1 MTLLFWT
8 CLALVAYTYIGYPV
22 WLWLFVHWRER
33 PILRRP
39 IEPSVSIIIAARNEE
54 ANIPAKLRTIQL
66 LDYPQNRLQIVVA
79 SDGSTDRTV
88 SILREHASVVPVILD
103 QSKGKACAL
112 NEAVKFASGE
122 ILVFMDARQTVD
134 RDAQIGVRYRF
145 RRRSD
150 WSDLR
155 DSARALY
162 RNSPR
167 HNSRRS
173 LHPDECGSH
182 EKKGGVS
189 THSYRTGSDFQR
201 KGERVLAEGSD
212 VDWQLP
218 VIEIGA
224 MAAFAIESA
233 SLSLHQPQ
241 TFAPCSPRTVGTDVV
256 SLGQRKGIV
265 LSGSFLDTS
274 AILRFGYSRNLE
286 SSYEEIQAD
295 RYRQHVCHAQ
305 CGCSTSVLQLCRR
318 TKKSMALAN
327 RFRSAEARL
336 QLPTAGR

>member
-112 NEAVKFASGE
+112 NEALKFASGE

-134 RDAQIGVRYRF
+134 RDAVSELVSYFADPEVGAVSGELLLETARE
-145 RRRSD
+145 SP
-150 WSDLR
+150 
-155 DSARALY
+155 SADAL
-162 RNSPR
+162 
-167 HNSRRS
+167 
-173 LHPDECGSH
+173 
-182 EKKGGVS
+182 
-189 THSYRTGSDFQR
+189 
-201 KGERVLAEGSD
+201 
-212 VDWQLP
+212 
-218 VIEIGA
+218 
-224 MAAFAIESA
+224 
-233 SLSLHQPQ
+233 
-241 TFAPCSPRTVGTDVV
+241 
-256 SLGQRKGIV
+256 GI
-265 LSGSFLDTS
+265 
-274 AILRFGYSRNLE
+274 Y
-286 SSYEEIQAD
+286 
-295 RYRQHVCHAQ
+295 
-305 CGCSTSVLQLCRR
+305 
-318 TKKSMALAN
+318 
-327 RFRSAEARL
+327 
-336 QLPTAGR
+336 